1 MFDYL
6 IVGQGLAGSVL
17 ALTFFRH
24 NKSVYII
31 DECETTTSSKIAGG
45 IYNPVTG
52 KRHKRTWMADATF
65 AAVEPFYSYVEEL
78 LEAKILYPR
87 TIYRPF
93 GSVEEKEASKADLN
107 TPQLAPYMKEPANPA
122 IYNDFVYNEYGGL
135 ETTVS
140 GYVDVPLLLS
150 ETLRFFSA
158 KGLFK
163 EALLDYNQ
171 IYIREDYVEWNDVK
185 ARKIVFCEGYRA
197 IKNPYFS
204 WLPFK
209 PVKGEII
216 TIATK
221 QDIPQNIISQ
231 GVYFIPM
238 SARLYR
244 IGATYD
250 WSELNNVPTERGR
263 NELTEKVNACFK
275 PAYQIIKQEAGV
287 RPATRDR
294 RPFLGL
300 HPDHKD
306 IAILNGLGTKGV
318 SLAPYFAKELLDY
331 LENGKELNKEADIQ
345 RFFSLYYKQV

>member
-17 ALTFFRH
+17 ALTFFRQ

-31 DECETTTSSKIAGG
+31 DECEPTTSSKVAGG

-52 KRHKRTWMADATF
+52 KRHKQTWMADATF
-65 AAVEPFYSYVEEL
+65 AAIEPFYNYAEDL
-78 LEAKILYPR
+78 LEAKIFYPR
-87 TIYRPF
+87 SIYRPF
-93 GSVEEKEASKADLN
+93 GSVEEREAGTADLSKSAYI
-107 TPQLAPYMKEPANPA
+107 QEPANPA
-122 IYNDFVYNEYGGL
+122 IYNDFVHSEHGGV
-135 ETTVS
+135 ETKIS
-140 GYVDVPLLLS
+140 GYVDVPLMLS
-150 ETLRFFSA
+150 ETHRFFSD

-171 IYIREDYVEWNDVK
+171 IYIREDYVEWNDIK

-197 IKNPYFS
+197 TKNPYFS

-209 PVKGEII
+209 SVKGEII
-216 TIATK
+216 TVETR
-221 QDIPQNIISQ
+221 QDIPQNIVSQ

-238 SARLYR
+238 GARLCR

-250 WSELNNVPTERGR
+250 WSELNSVPTERGR
-263 NELTEKVNACFK
+263 NELIEKIDACFK
-275 PAYQIIKQEAGV
+275 PAYQIINQEAGV

-306 IAILNGLGTKGV
+306 IAIFNGMGTKGV